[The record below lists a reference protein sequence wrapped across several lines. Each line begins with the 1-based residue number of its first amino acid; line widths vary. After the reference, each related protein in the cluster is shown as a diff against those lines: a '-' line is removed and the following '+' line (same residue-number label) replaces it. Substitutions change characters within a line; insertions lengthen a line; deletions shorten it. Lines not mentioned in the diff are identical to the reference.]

1 MNAKRL
7 LSSALLLTGLMAMTA
22 CGKAEIGEECDKTGS
37 TDECVEGGICDT
49 LGGDTAVLQCL
60 KICTQDSDCPSTQ
73 ACTGV
78 SGSNLKA
85 CHNK

>member
-7 LSSALLLTGLMAMTA
+7 LSSALLLVGLLAVTA

-49 LGGDTAVLQCL
+49 LGGDTTGLQCL
-60 KICTQDSDCPSTQ
+60 KICTQDSDCPATQ

-78 SGSNLKA
+78 SGSNQKA

>member
-7 LSSALLLTGLMAMTA
+7 LSSALLLSSLLALSA
-22 CGKAEIGEECDKTGS
+22 CKADIGEECDKSGS
-37 TDECVEGGICDT
+37 TDECVDGGICDT
-49 LGGDTAVLQCL
+49 LGSGTTTLQCL
-60 KICTQDSDCPSTQ
+60 KICTTDADCPTTQ

-78 SGSNLKA
+78 SGSNQKA